1 MDPILSISSRSQHL
15 KWGYR
20 IGCHRL
26 SAALHKSA
34 VGSVLDEDEVRSTL
48 DEQFEQNAQLTQRL
62 FNAQFEQGAELTQRL
77 FNAQLDAVESSLDGD
92 EFPSTI
98 NSQFYDVQSAQDAAS
113 DNFEAE
119 FVNAFD
125 DLSEQQQ
132 QVVAQSV
139 EAFISAQRDAEQTE
153 EVAETAQQ
161 QTQEVAETKQQTEQ
175 AVEAAS
181 GASVPAIET
190 AGEAPEESAETAESA
205 NGEDDGQELE
215 VIEGLGETCANRLP
229 DYSIESAGQP
239 AQAGTETVVETAE
252 VSEDRANEWV
262 TMAQSQA

>member
-34 VGSVLDEDEVRSTL
+34 VGSALDEDEVR
-48 DEQFEQNAQLTQRL
+48 
-62 FNAQFEQGAELTQRL
+62 
-77 FNAQLDAVESSLDGD
+77 
-92 EFPSTI
+92 STI
-98 NSQFYDVQSAQDAAS
+98 NSQFYDVQSAQDDAS

-139 EAFISAQRDAEQTE
+139 EAFISAQRDAEQTAIKGVQQTE

-161 QTQEVAETKQQTEQ
+161 QTQEVAETAQQQTEQ

-181 GASVPAIET
+181 GAS
-190 AGEAPEESAETAESA
+190 ESAIDTAEDAAEEGAEAAEEAAEETAESA

-229 DYSIESAGQP
+229 GYGIESVGQP
-239 AQAGTETVVETAE
+239 AQADTETVAERAE

-262 TMAQSQA
+262 TTAQSQA